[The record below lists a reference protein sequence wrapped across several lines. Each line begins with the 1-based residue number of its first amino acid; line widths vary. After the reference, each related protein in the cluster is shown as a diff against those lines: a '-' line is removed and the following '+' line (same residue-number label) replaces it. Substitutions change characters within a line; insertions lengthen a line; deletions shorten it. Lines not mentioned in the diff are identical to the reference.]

1 MSGVPPLHLVTYF
14 RYSLQKSKAMAWK
27 PKTIAGKILKGAVVG
42 GGSVLGLVS
51 GTAIVGKVGGV
62 IGGVVKNIRAGKSIP
77 NSGTTALS
85 TAGQTVT
92 SGIRKVVDNVKE
104 SAGNLISGITKEQRD
119 LVRAQK
125 EETREYLDKLKT
137 VDKLV
142 NAGAT
147 PAEARSK
154 VGLQPEELE
163 TYDGEPVKT
172 AGIGD
177 LLQNKNILYVL
188 AALAA
193 VFMLSKKRW

>member
-1 MSGVPPLHLVTYF
+1 
-14 RYSLQKSKAMAWK
+14 MAWK
-27 PKTIAGKILKGAVVG
+27 PKTIAGKILKGAVVA
-42 GGSVLGLVS
+42 GGSVLGLVA

-104 SAGNLISGITKEQRD
+104 SAGNLISGIKKEQRD

-147 PAEARSK
+147 PAEARAK